1 MVFRSF
7 KVLILAFGTPSSK
20 LIRIPYLYQKQPS
33 QCSNL
38 EFIFLDREAYRAKT
52 ERPSHNG
59 LEELKK
65 SLLHRETVRRVIEV
79 TASSE
84 ASAFR
89 LGLPYWERL
98 QSDITHPSTRRFL

>member
-1 MVFRSF
+1 M
-7 KVLILAFGTPSSK
+7 
-20 LIRIPYLYQKQPS
+20 Q
-33 QCSNL
+33 
-38 EFIFLDREAYRAKT
+38 DREAYRAET

-65 SLLHRETVRRVIEV
+65 SLLHQETVGRVIEV

-89 LGLPYWERL
+89 LGLLCWERL
-98 QSDITHPSTRRFL
+98 QSDITHPSCRGFF